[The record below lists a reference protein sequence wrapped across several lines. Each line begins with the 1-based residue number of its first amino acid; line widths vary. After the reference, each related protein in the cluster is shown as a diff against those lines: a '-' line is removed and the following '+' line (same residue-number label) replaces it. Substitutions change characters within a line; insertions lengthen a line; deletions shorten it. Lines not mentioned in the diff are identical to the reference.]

1 MSKAAAP
8 LHGGAAGEAP
18 ELVAGY
24 DVDGM
29 TDGIDPKAERSIRSS
44 QTIRIVAVLVVIT
57 VLAVWAIANT
67 DDVQVD
73 WIADTT
79 TAPLIV
85 VIGASAVLGFI
96 IGLLVNWR
104 HRS

>member
-1 MSKAAAP
+1 MAAGAP

-44 QTIRIVAVLVVIT
+44 QTIRIVAVLVAIT

-79 TAPLIV
+79 TAPLIA
-85 VIGASAVLGFI
+85 VIGASAALGFI
-96 IGLLVNWR
+96 IGLLINWR

>member
-1 MSKAAAP
+1 
-8 LHGGAAGEAP
+8 
-18 ELVAGY
+18 
-24 DVDGM
+24 M

-44 QTIRIVAVLVVIT
+44 QTIRIVAFLVAIT

-85 VIGASAVLGFI
+85 VIGASAALGFV
-96 IGLLVNWR
+96 IGLLVTWR